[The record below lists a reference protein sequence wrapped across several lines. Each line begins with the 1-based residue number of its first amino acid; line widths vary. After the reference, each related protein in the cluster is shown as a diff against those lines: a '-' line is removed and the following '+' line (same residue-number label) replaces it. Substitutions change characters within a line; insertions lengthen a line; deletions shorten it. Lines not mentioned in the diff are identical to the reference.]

1 MKPELECASCLLKW
15 LIERIAVI
23 GRDSECHHVIRSVS
37 RVVCNGFYPTANVGS
52 LANRSIEIADKLIRD
67 CAEYFERIKSGN
79 NQLARQALPV
89 AKDFIESGKT
99 AKEAFERACGLA
111 TAGNVAPIGAPS
123 GASKFEDVKHI
134 LQGRTQLPALLGDVH
149 EAARGASQILYIA
162 DNSGEIGFDSLL
174 LEKLK
179 EMGSKITL
187 VVKEG
192 PFFEDATKEEV
203 SFFGLDVLVD
213 QVFTIRGFFVP
224 NESPPALTDALKAS
238 DLVICKGTGNFEGLE
253 GETNGK
259 PTIFM
264 LKVKC
269 RPIAARM
276 NRDIGSFVVKLEE

>member
-1 MKPELECASCLLKW
+1 M
-15 LIERIAVI
+15 V
-23 GRDSECHHVIRSVS
+23 RSVS
-37 RVVCNGFYPTANVGS
+37 RAICEGFYPSANVGS

-67 CAEYFERIKSGN
+67 CAEHFEKIKFGN
-79 NQLARQALPV
+79 NQLARQALPA
-89 AKDFIESGKT
+89 AKDFIEAGKT

-123 GASKFEDVKHI
+123 EASKFEDVEHI
-134 LQGRTQLPALLGDVH
+134 LKGRTPLPTLLGDVH
-149 EAARGASQILYIA
+149 GAARRASQILYIA
-162 DNSGEIGFDSLL
+162 DNSGEIGFDALL

-179 EMGSKITL
+179 EMGSKIAL

-203 SFFGLDVLVD
+203 SFFGLDALVD
-213 QVFTIRGFFVP
+213 QVFTTRGFFVP
-224 NESPPALTDALKAS
+224 DEGPPALIDALKAS
-238 DLVICKGTGNFEGLE
+238 DLVICKGTGNFEGLA